1 LALPQESE
9 DADEQDE
16 TMKKR
21 AVCVASLIAALA
33 IAAPGA
39 EASAATPTPAALPAL
54 PTLPAGGLPAFGG
67 FPAFDGAPLGFVGPQ
82 VGQVA
87 VAIGPTV
94 IGSVFNGGT
103 TVVVSTEPAV
113 GNTIASP

>member
-1 LALPQESE
+1 MV
-9 DADEQDE
+9 
-16 TMKKR
+16 TKRTRGMTRR
-21 AVCVASLIAALA
+21 AVSAASVIAALA
-33 IAAPGA
+33 IAVPANA
-39 EASAATPTPAALPAL
+39 ATATPTPKELPAL
-54 PTLPAGGLPAFGG
+54 PTLPAFGGL
-67 FPAFDGAPLGFVGPQ
+67 PAFDGAPLGFVGPQ